1 MKDLYSKLFVLI
13 IIGIS
18 MCGGSSL
25 YAQDSLRTGIKYGFL
40 PALSF
45 NSDNGVYLGAEV
57 KRYDYRDM
65 VPFRSYTRFAFSY
78 QTIGVFNF
86 SVYRDQVKNFGTDIR
101 VGYDLNT
108 NQSFSDY
115 HLGDTEKNPVD
126 RPRFDSTSYY
136 NFKAFKVNVGG
147 STRFPISLGEGI
159 ERMDLLTG
167 LRFVYEKPWGTPE
180 NRYLYEQDLTGADG
194 AFLTFLEL
202 GWVLE
207 RRNNEFRAQQGYY
220 VNAGTKIAPPLIS
233 THTTAEFYTT
243 MLGYL
248 PIFKDDP
255 SLTLAGIVRL
265 RSTVGDTPYWFMP
278 YLGDGSTL
286 RGYMY
291 RRFSSDNSL
300 SYSVELRSWLLKIP
314 FKNIELGVNLFADG
328 GRVFTNENWDS
339 IFNEHKL
346 TLGFGGVM
354 SIFTPDYILKY
365 DIGFSD
371 DGIGIYLGTGYS
383 F

>member
-1 MKDLYSKLFVLI
+1 M
-13 IIGIS
+13 
-18 MCGGSSL
+18 
-25 YAQDSLRTGIKYGFL
+25 
-40 PALSF
+40 
-45 NSDNGVYLGAEV
+45 
-57 KRYDYRDM
+57 
-65 VPFRSYTRFAFSY
+65 
-78 QTIGVFNF
+78 
-86 SVYRDQVKNFGTDIR
+86 
-101 VGYDLNT
+101 
-108 NQSFSDY
+108 
-115 HLGDTEKNPVD
+115 
-126 RPRFDSTSYY
+126 
-136 NFKAFKVNVGG
+136 
-147 STRFPISLGEGI
+147 
-159 ERMDLLTG
+159 
-167 LRFVYEKPWGTPE
+167 
-180 NRYLYEQDLTGADG
+180 
-194 AFLTFLEL
+194 
-202 GWVLE
+202 
-207 RRNNEFRAQQGYY
+207 
-220 VNAGTKIAPPLIS
+220 
-233 THTTAEFYTT
+233 
-243 MLGYL
+243 
-248 PIFKDDP
+248 
-255 SLTLAGIVRL
+255 
-265 RSTVGDTPYWFMP
+265 GDTPYWFMP